1 MDASAG
7 ESAGQEVRARYVPGW
22 VIVLVLLIVVT
33 LENFLA
39 NTFYKEAPQARPVGA
54 AA

>member
-1 MDASAG
+1 MF
-7 ESAGQEVRARYVPGW
+7 
-22 VIVLVLLIVVT
+22 VILIVVT

-39 NTFYKEAPQARPVGA
+39 NTFYKEAPQARPAGAGA

>member
-1 MDASAG
+1 MML
-7 ESAGQEVRARYVPGW
+7 
-22 VIVLVLLIVVT
+22 ILLIVT

-39 NTFYKEAPQARPVGA
+39 NTFYKESARPAPAGA